1 MRKTVSTSGALASAA
16 VALLSLAAGR
26 PARAEP
32 LQSPPAAARPAGAD
46 FRYAKA
52 LPAGQKVSIRN
63 IVGTIRA
70 EPSSSATL
78 EVLATKV
85 SEGGDPALV
94 RVVANEGPGGVTVC
108 ALYSGGDSCEGAQQ
122 GRHAGPQGDNVRVE
136 FVVRVPAGLV
146 FEAANVSGNIE
157 ARGLRSDVRATA
169 VSGNVEVSTSSGA
182 VEAKS
187 VSGTVRVAMGAPRE
201 GASSSAT
208 AVSGS
213 VEVKLPAQSNF
224 DAEAKTISG
233 TIETEFGLPVQK
245 GFVGQ
250 SLRGRVGRGGAP
262 LRIETVSGSIRLSRG

>member
-1 MRKTVSTSGALASAA
+1 MRKNVSMSVALASAA
-16 VALLSLAAGR
+16 LALFACR
-26 PARAEP
+26 PAGAEP
-32 LQSPPAAARPAGAD
+32 AKAPPAAAPAAKAD

-70 EPSSSATL
+70 EPSTSNTL

-94 RVVANEGPGGVTVC
+94 RVVVNESAAGVTIC
-108 ALYSGGDSCEGAQQ
+108 ALYPGSGDRCEGASR
-122 GRHAGPQGDNVRVE
+122 GRPGGSHGETNVRVE

-146 FEAANVSGNIE
+146 FEAANVSGNIV
-157 ARGLRSDVRATA
+157 ARDLRSDVRVTA
-169 VSGNVEVSTSSGA
+169 VSGDVEVSTSSGA

-201 GASSSAT
+201 GVASSAT

-213 VEVKLPAQSNF
+213 VEIKLPAQSNF

-233 TIETEFGLPVQK
+233 HIETEFGLPVQK
-245 GFVGQ
+245 GFVGEN
-250 SLRGRVGRGGAP
+250 LRGRVGKGGAQ
-262 LRIETVSGSIRLSRG
+262 LRLETVSGGIRLSRG

>member
-1 MRKTVSTSGALASAA
+1 MRNNVSMSAVLASAA
-16 VALLSLAAGR
+16 LALFACS

-32 LQSPPAAARPAGAD
+32 AKAAPAAAPAAKND
-46 FRYAKA
+46 FRFAKV

-70 EPSSSATL
+70 ELSSSNTL

-94 RVVANEGPGGVTVC
+94 RIVANESAAGVTVC
-108 ALYSGGDSCEGAQQ
+108 ALYPGSGDSCEGASRGRQ
-122 GRHAGPQGDNVRVE
+122 GGSHGDTKVRVE
-136 FVVRVPAGLV
+136 FVVRVPAGLA

-157 ARGLRSDVRATA
+157 ARGLRSDVRVTA

-201 GASSSAT
+201 GVASSAT

-233 TIETEFGLPVQK
+233 EIETEFGLPVQK

-250 SLRGRVGRGGAP
+250 NLRGRVGKGGAQ
-262 LRIETVSGSIRLSRG
+262 LRLETVSGGIRLSRG